1 MHPERFVGLMSG
13 TSLDGVDAAL
23 VKFSPDPTLEATQFT
38 PFTEDL
44 RQELLALHSPGIDE
58 LHRAAM
64 LSQRLAR
71 LYADATRLLL
81 ESTGVSSAEV
91 VALGCHGQTV
101 RHRPEL
107 GYTLQ
112 LNNPALLAE
121 ISGIPVVTD
130 FRSRDVAAGGQGA
143 PLVPA
148 FHSGAFRS
156 QDVHRVILNIGGI
169 ANVTDLPA
177 NRSQSS
183 IKGFDTG
190 PGNMLLDAWAAR
202 HLGAPRDDG
211 GSWAASGTVDNGLLT
226 TCLSDPWFSL
236 TPPKST
242 GRDHFH
248 LQWLDRQ
255 GISAIAP
262 QNVQATLSE
271 LTAASIATAI
281 AQWCPGV
288 SEVYACGGGVHN
300 KDLMNRLAQRLG
312 QIGRI
317 KLATT
322 DALGVPADWVEAVA
336 FAWLARQTLNE
347 LPGNLPSVTG
357 AAGPRVLGAVSPR

>member
-1 MHPERFVGLMSG
+1 MHPERFIGLMSG

-23 VKFSPDPTLEATQFT
+23 VRFSPAPMLEATQFT
-38 PFTEDL
+38 PFPEDL
-44 RQELLALHSPGIDE
+44 RQELLALHSPGNDE

-71 LYADATRLLL
+71 LYAEATRLLL
-81 ESTGVSSAEV
+81 ESAGVSPAEI

-121 ISGIPVVTD
+121 ISGIPVVAD
-130 FRSRDVAAGGQGA
+130 FRSRDMAAGGQGA

-148 FHSGAFRS
+148 FHAGAFRS
-156 QDVHRVILNIGGI
+156 QDVHRVILNLGGI
-169 ANVTDLPA
+169 ANITNLPA
-177 NRSQSS
+177 DHSQS

-190 PGNMLLDAWAAR
+190 PGNMLLDAWAAQ
-202 HLGAPRDDG
+202 HLGAPRDDAG
-211 GSWAASGTVDNGLLT
+211 HWAASGAVNEGLLAS
-226 TCLSDPWFSL
+226 CLADPWFSQ

-255 GISAIAP
+255 GISGIPP

-271 LTAASIATAI
+271 LTAASITLAI
-281 AQWCPGV
+281 AQWCPGA

-300 KDLMNRLAQRLG
+300 RDLMNRLARRLA
-312 QIGRI
+312 QIGQF
-317 KLATT
+317 KVTTT
-322 DALGVPADWVEAVA
+322 DALGIPADWVEAVA
-336 FAWLARQTLNE
+336 FAWLAKQTVENRA
-347 LPGNLPSVTG
+347 GNLPAVTG
-357 AAGPRVLGAVSPR
+357 ASGQRVLGALYPR